1 MSGIPGSGKSTWV
14 QKQIS
19 EFGGIWCS
27 RDAVRFTMVHS
38 KDEYFDRETE
48 VFNEWIKEI
57 CDALTNPLIENIYI
71 DATHLNDKSR
81 NKVISRLPKD
91 NIEDIINVFFK
102 VPLDICLERNEM
114 RDGMSYVPKSAIR
127 RMSHQL
133 EYPNNKYK
141 TITINENGEK
151 VGD

>member
-114 RDGMSYVPKSAIR
+114 RDGMAYVPKSVIR
-127 RMSHQL
+127 RMSYQL

>member
-102 VPLDICLERNEM
+102 VPLDICLKRNEM
-114 RDGMSYVPKSAIR
+114 RDGMAYVPKSVIR
-127 RMSHQL
+127 RMSYQL

-151 VGD
+151 VGE